1 VEAVGLGFREGHDLH
16 LQRPA
21 GVITPLDR
29 VEQVT
34 PMVVTVSA
42 GQPVSLL
49 LREEVDA
56 LVGL

>member
-1 VEAVGLGFREGHDLH
+1 
-16 LQRPA
+16 
-21 GVITPLDR
+21 VITPLDR